1 MKRLVSDA
9 TRAILAHEWRSA
21 LRGIADMA
29 GPKTAVRPWR
39 IGAAL
44 AVMAVIAFGLSHLLL
59 ERAGPLDPADP
70 LVRITLTINLAF
82 LMVLMLSAALDSAAY
97 ALYAKGDYD
106 LLFSAPLSPREVLL
120 VRALHVF
127 GLTVAKAL
135 AYAAP
140 VLILLAF
147 RQGAHWLAGLP
158 LIVVFA
164 LAATA
169 LSIALSLGLVRLF
182 GVRRTR
188 AFAQILAALSG
199 LLVLVMV
206 QWEAIFG
213 PGPKQALVAAS
224 MAGAESP
231 WWLLV
236 LAPARALAGD
246 FAALA
251 GLALGALV
259 LAASLFA
266 GLADSFVRYAVLAS
280 GEASTAR
287 PRVRRSR
294 ASFGRTPFAALML
307 KERRIILRDPWL
319 MSQILMQCIF
329 LVPIAIVTVYRVVT
343 GSDSMHALAPVLV
356 VLAGQIAGGL
366 TWIAL
371 SADDAGE
378 LAETAPLPAGRRRA
392 ARIAAIAWLAL
403 LFAAPPL
410 ILVLLSDAQ
419 TGLVSLF
426 GVVCAIICAILVNL
440 WHQPRPARSG
450 LIRRR
455 TKSPISVTIMELA
468 MLTVVAVA
476 VYPLLG
482 GYYNVFWIGA
492 VAVLI
497 TMGALY
503 LVRRREMA

>member
-1 MKRLVSDA
+1 MIHPVSSA
-9 TRAILAHEWRSA
+9 TRTVLAHEWRST

-29 GPKTAVRPWR
+29 GPRTRTRPWR

-44 AVMAVIAFGLSHLLL
+44 TVMAFIAFGLSHLLL
-59 ERAGPLDPADP
+59 QRAGLLDPGDP

-82 LMVLMLSAALDSAAY
+82 LLVLMLSAALDSAAY

-106 LLFSAPLSPREVLL
+106 LLFSAPLSPRVVLL

-127 GLTVAKAL
+127 GLTMAKAAL
-135 AYAAP
+135 YAAP
-140 VLILLAF
+140 ILILLGVQ
-147 RQGAHWLAGLP
+147 QGAHWLAGLP
-158 LIVVFA
+158 LIVFFA

-169 LSIALSLGLVRLF
+169 LAIALSLGLVRLF

-188 AFAQILAALSG
+188 VLAQVLAALSG

-213 PGPKQALVAAS
+213 AGPKQALVAAS
-224 MAGAESP
+224 IEGADTFG
-231 WWLLV
+231 WWLAL
-236 LAPARALAGD
+236 LPARALTGD
-246 FAALA
+246 MAALA
-251 GLALGALV
+251 GVALAAVV
-259 LAASLFA
+259 LAALLFVA
-266 GLADSFVRYAVLAS
+266 LADVFVRYAVLAA

-287 PRVRRSR
+287 LRVRRSR
-294 ASFGRTPFAALML
+294 ASFGSAPFAALML

-329 LVPIAIVTVYRVVT
+329 LVPIAAVTVYRVVT
-343 GSDSMHALAPVLV
+343 GSDSMHALAPVFI

-378 LAETAPLPAGRRRA
+378 LAETAPLASRQRRT

-403 LFAAPPL
+403 MFATPPL
-410 ILVLLSDAQ
+410 ILVLLVDAQ

-440 WHQPRPARSG
+440 WHQPRLARSG

-468 MLTVVAVA
+468 MLTVVAMA
-476 VYPLLG
+476 MFPLLG
-482 GYYNVFWIGA
+482 GYYTVFWIGA
-492 VAVLI
+492 AAVLV

-503 LVRRREMA
+503 LVRRREPV